1 MTHGG
6 RRGRLLTFG
15 STAIAAALTLAA
27 CSSGQPAASG
37 TTSSSTT
44 STSAASAPPASSESS
59 ASSSAGPS
67 SAAPSSPPSS
77 AAPGS
82 SGPSSASG
90 GGTAGNITI
99 AYLQKQGDQQYFIDE
114 ANGAKDAAKSLSTS
128 GSTVSIKVVNL
139 GQDANQAITEV
150 DSALGQKVN
159 GIAIV
164 VPDQKIGPQVADKA
178 AAANV
183 PLISSDDSIVDG
195 KNAPVA
201 FAGFDGYDM
210 GSKVGTE
217 AAKQVAKKGWA
228 AADVAVIYAYKQD
241 LSVCADR
248 GRGEK
253 EKYEAGGGVGKA
265 INVGTLD
272 TVDSAQSA
280 ASGVITGNPGVKHWV
295 VMGCNDEDVSGVVQS
310 LNNARLDA
318 ANIVGVGLG
327 AYIACK
333 SWQPGAKADGFVA
346 ALYIDGRDVGSTA
359 VKALVAKIR
368 NGTALPAK
376 SLAKTQM
383 IDAATYK
390 NTTLKCS

>member
-1 MTHGG
+1 MTHSG
-6 RRGRLLTFG
+6 RRGRVLTLG
-15 STAIAAALTLAA
+15 STAMIAAVMLSS
-27 CSSGQPAASG
+27 CSSGQPAA
-37 TTSSSTT
+37 TATSSSTP
-44 STSAASAPPASSESS
+44 SAVDSGAAPAASGSSN
-59 ASSSAGPS
+59 
-67 SAAPSSPPSS
+67 AAPS
-77 AAPGS
+77 AA
-82 SGPSSASG
+82 ASG
-90 GGTAGNITI
+90 GGATGNITI

-114 ANGAKDAAKSLSTS
+114 ANGAKDAAKALSTS
-128 GSTVSIKVVNL
+128 SSTITIKVVNL

-150 DSALGQKVN
+150 DSAIGQKVN

-178 AAANV
+178 AAAGI
-183 PLISSDDSIVDG
+183 PLISSDDTIVDG
-195 KNAPVA
+195 KGAAVP

-217 AAKQVAKKGWA
+217 AAKLIAAKGWN
-228 AADVAVIYAYKQD
+228 AADVAVLYAYKQD

-253 EKYEAGGGVGKA
+253 EKYTAGGGIGKA
-265 INVGTLD
+265 ISVGTLD

-280 ASGVITGNPGVKHWV
+280 ASGIITGNPAVKHWV

-310 LNNARLDA
+310 LNNARVDPS
-318 ANIVGVGLG
+318 NIVGVGLG

-333 SWQPGAKADGFVA
+333 SWQPGAKADGFQA
-346 ALYIDGRDVGSTA
+346 ALYIDGRDVGATA

-376 SLAKTQM
+376 SLAKTQ
-383 IDAATYK
+383 IVDSSTYK
-390 NTTLKCS
+390 STTLVCS